1 MKEFAAQDLRNVAVV
16 GHGDCGKTSLVS
28 AMLFDS
34 GMVNRLGKVTSGT
47 TVTDYEQDEIDRQ
60 ISISA
65 ALAHLEWDKRKLNLI
80 DTPGYGAFIGEA
92 KLSLRVTEGA
102 LVNICGV
109 SGVEVQT
116 EKVWAFCEGFQ
127 LPRLLV
133 VNKLDRERA
142 SFKRAISSIQ
152 DRFGRTAIPLQIPV
166 GEEKDFRGVVDLL
179 EMKAYLYEPDESG
192 KVTVGDV
199 PAELAE
205 EAKSLREKL
214 IEMVAESDDALMEKF
229 FDKGELTNEEISAG
243 IRKAVLKLKLF
254 PILAASAGMNIGV
267 RQVMDAVVRFLPSP
281 LERGEI
287 TGKDPKEDG
296 QILNRKPV
304 VDEPYSAFV
313 FKTVADPF
321 AGRITFFRVFS
332 GSIHSDSGVYNVT
345 RSTNEKFGSIHFP
358 QGKDLASVKAVNAGD
373 FGAVTKLKETKTGDT
388 IADKTKPI
396 LFDMVELPPSV
407 VAFAIEPKARGDED
421 KISSSLQR
429 IAEEDLTLKLSRDP
443 QTNEWLISTSGDL
456 HAEVILGKLKR
467 KFGVDAILH
476 PPKVPYFETIRKK
489 TEAQGKYKKQTGGRG
504 QYGDCRIRMEPLVRG
519 KGFEF
524 KNEIFGGA
532 IPKNFIPAVEKGIQ
546 EARQKGF
553 LSGFPVVDFRVILY
567 DGSYHNVD
575 SSEMAFKIAG
585 SMAFKK
591 AMEGAR
597 ATLLEPIMDVEIVI
611 PEDSMGDVMG
621 DLNSRRG
628 KVQGMQNQGS
638 MQVIRSQVPMAEM
651 LIYSSTLKSM
661 TGGRGSY
668 QMHFSHYED
677 IPAHLQAKVIEE
689 EKAKKEKKAESA

>member
-34 GMVNRLGKVTSGT
+34 GMMNRLGKVTSGT

-109 SGVEVQT
+109 AGVEVQT
-116 EKVWAFCEGFQ
+116 EKVWAFCEEFQ
-127 LPRLLV
+127 LPRILV

-152 DRFGRTAIPLQIPV
+152 ERFGRTAIPLQIPV

-179 EMKAYLYEPDESG
+179 EMKAFLYEPDESG
-192 KVTVGDV
+192 KMTVGDL
-199 PAELAE
+199 PAELAV

-214 IEMVAESDDALMEKF
+214 IEMVAESDDALMEIF
-229 FDKGELTNEEISAG
+229 FDKGELTNKEISEG
-243 IRKAVLKLKLF
+243 IRKAVLKRKLF

-304 VDEPYSAFV
+304 IDEPYSAFV

-332 GSIHSDSGVYNVT
+332 GSIHADSGVYNVT
-345 RSTNEKFGSIHFP
+345 RSTNEKFGSIH
-358 QGKDLASVKAVNAGD
+358 
-373 FGAVTKLKETKTGDT
+373 
-388 IADKTKPI
+388 
-396 LFDMVELPPSV
+396 
-407 VAFAIEPKARGDED
+407 
-421 KISSSLQR
+421 
-429 IAEEDLTLKLSRDP
+429 
-443 QTNEWLISTSGDL
+443 
-456 HAEVILGKLKR
+456 
-467 KFGVDAILH
+467 
-476 PPKVPYFETIRKK
+476 
-489 TEAQGKYKKQTGGRG
+489 
-504 QYGDCRIRMEPLVRG
+504 
-519 KGFEF
+519 
-524 KNEIFGGA
+524 
-532 IPKNFIPAVEKGIQ
+532 
-546 EARQKGF
+546 
-553 LSGFPVVDFRVILY
+553 
-567 DGSYHNVD
+567 
-575 SSEMAFKIAG
+575 
-585 SMAFKK
+585 
-591 AMEGAR
+591 
-597 ATLLEPIMDVEIVI
+597 
-611 PEDSMGDVMG
+611 
-621 DLNSRRG
+621 
-628 KVQGMQNQGS
+628 
-638 MQVIRSQVPMAEM
+638 
-651 LIYSSTLKSM
+651 
-661 TGGRGSY
+661 
-668 QMHFSHYED
+668 
-677 IPAHLQAKVIEE
+677 
-689 EKAKKEKKAESA
+689 